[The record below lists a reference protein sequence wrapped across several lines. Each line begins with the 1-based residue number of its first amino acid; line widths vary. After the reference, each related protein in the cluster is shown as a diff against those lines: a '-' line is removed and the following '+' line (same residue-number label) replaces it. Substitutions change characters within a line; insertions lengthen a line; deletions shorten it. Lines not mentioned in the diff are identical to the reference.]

1 MELPLFDAH
10 CDTISAMIRE
20 GGELGN
26 NGLHMDLTRAGRYNP
41 YAQFFAIFG
50 LVDPTGD
57 WDFAKSLIWDYGSS
71 AFDEQ
76 YGVFIRELDK
86 NSGRISFC
94 RSHKDAVRA
103 AGEGKAAAFLS
114 VEGGEI
120 LDCSIENLEK
130 AYNLGVRAVILTW
143 NFENLLS
150 GSNDEGSDKG
160 LTELGRRFVR
170 RCQQLGVI
178 VDVSHLSE
186 PGFWD
191 VMEISQKPVIA
202 SHSNAKAV
210 WGNKRNLT
218 DWQFKAIANTG
229 GVVGINLYSD
239 FLGAEADV
247 DTATEHIEHLL
258 QLGGERHIAIGAD
271 LDGCD
276 SLPKGIAGI
285 EDFYKIADNL
295 LKKNYTEQLVCDIF
309 YNNLMRV
316 VMETCDI

>member
-1 MELPLFDAH
+1 MVLPLFDAH
-10 CDTISAMIRE
+10 CDTISAMLRD
-20 GGELGN
+20 GSGLCN
-26 NGLHMDLTRAGRYNP
+26 NGLHMDLTRAGRYKP

-50 LVDPTGD
+50 LINPAGD
-57 WDFAKSLIWDYGSS
+57 WDFAQSLKWDCGKR

-76 YGVFIRELDK
+76 YGFFLRELEK
-86 NSGRISFC
+86 NSGNISFC
-94 RSHKDAVRA
+94 RSHRDAIRA
-103 AGEGKAAAFLS
+103 IGEGKAAAFLS
-114 VEGGEI
+114 VEGAEI

-150 GSNDEGSDKG
+150 GSNDEGRDRG
-160 LTELGRRFVR
+160 LTQLGRSFVQ

-178 VDVSHLSE
+178 VDVSHLSDK
-186 PGFWD
+186 GFWD

-202 SHSNAKAV
+202 SHSNSRAV
-210 WGNKRNLT
+210 WHSVRNIT
-218 DWQFKAIANTG
+218 DRQFEAIVGTG
-229 GVVGINLYSD
+229 GVVGINLFSD
-239 FLGAEADV
+239 FLGGEPDV
-247 DTATEHIEHLL
+247 DTVAQHIEHFL
-258 QLGGERHIAIGAD
+258 QLGGGGHIAIGAD

-276 SLPKGIAGI
+276 SLPEGVAGI

-316 VMETCDI
+316 VKETCDI